1 MIDSRLE
8 TLKWGLVSRG
18 YEDDE
23 ILRILQ
29 SAREEIILGI
39 DDLVSSC
46 LQEIQNTA
54 NDIDSE
60 EFLSEI
66 RLVSNNGY
74 LEIETDSGKTDFSKP
89 EMRMLPSILSNGKT
103 SSSGTTYKVVPI
115 GKNPFKEQRQTMIK
129 NVDAG
134 INAISSLSKDKISV
148 QDATAEM
155 AVAFGMAANSKI
167 AASRQSP
174 SVGGAVQFR
183 TASSN
188 QDETK
193 DWVIP
198 EKKADMT
205 NIINEIN
212 TRIRYKTDDIIND
225 VIRRYEREY

>member
-23 ILRILQ
+23 ILHILQ
-29 SAREEIILGI
+29 SAREEIVLGI
-39 DDLVSSC
+39 EDLVSSC

-66 RLVSNNGY
+66 KLVSNNGY

-89 EMRMLPSILSNGKT
+89 EMRMLSSILSNGKT
-103 SSSGTTYKVVPI
+103 SASGTTYKVVPI

-134 INAISSLSKDKISV
+134 INAISGLSKDKTSI

-155 AVAFGMAANSKI
+155 AIAFGMASNSKI
-167 AASRQSP
+167 VGGKEP
-174 SVGGAVQFR
+174 SSIGGAVQFR

-188 QDETK
+188 QDETR

>member
-23 ILRILQ
+23 ILGIVQ
-29 SAREEIILGI
+29 SAREDIVSQIE
-39 DDLVSSC
+39 DLVSSC

-54 NDIDSE
+54 IDIDSD

-66 RLVSNNGY
+66 KLVSNNGY
-74 LEIETDSGKTDFSKP
+74 IEIETDSGRTDFSKP
-89 EMRMLPSILSNGKT
+89 EMRMLPSILSSGKT
-103 SSSGTTYKVVPI
+103 SSQGTTYKVVPI

-134 INAISSLSKDKISV
+134 INAISGLSKDKMSI

-167 AASRQSP
+167 VGKKQSSIDRP
-174 SVGGAVQFR
+174 VEFR

-188 QDETK
+188 QDETR
-193 DWVIP
+193 DWVLP

-225 VIRRYEREY
+225 VIGRYEREY

>member
-23 ILRILQ
+23 ILHILE
-29 SAREEIILGI
+29 SAREEIVLGI
-39 DDLVSSC
+39 EDLVSSC

-66 RLVSNNGY
+66 KLVSNNGY

-89 EMRMLPSILSNGKT
+89 EMRMLSSILSNGKT
-103 SSSGTTYKVVPI
+103 SASGTTYKVVPI

-134 INAISSLSKDKISV
+134 INAISGLSKDKISI

-155 AVAFGMAANSKI
+155 AIAFGMASNSKI
-167 AASRQSP
+167 AGRKEPP

-188 QDETK
+188 QDETR
-193 DWVIP
+193 DWVVP